1 LVNTAED
8 SGFYITVAPE
18 ALGPKKRRLIM
29 ALTRRALKAMG
40 IEDEKIDEI
49 INMHTE
55 TVEGLKADV
64 AKYKADAETLPEVQR
79 QLEKAQNDLEAGKKD
94 SWKVKYEAIKEEF
107 ESYKSEQTKK
117 ATRAAK
123 EKAYR
128 ELLKQAGVSEKRL
141 DTVLRVSDVDS
152 VEIDEKGAIKG
163 ADKITESIK
172 SEWADFIQTTT
183 IQGAQTAA
191 PPVNSGGSAMTK
203 ADIYKKDDHG
213 RYVMSAAERQKAL
226 MENQIT

>member
-1 LVNTAED
+1 MFDIDSIIKKYTSEDGSIPSDAVAKLAQAVSSSVGREFVEKERYSKKLEEIEALKTEKQTAED
-8 SGFYITVAPE
+8 SATTAEKWKTKYQ
-18 ALGPKKRRLIM
+18 
-29 ALTRRALKAMG
+29 ALKDDFEA
-40 IEDEKIDEI
+40 
-49 INMHTE
+49 
-55 TVEGLKADV
+55 
-64 AKYKADAETLPEVQR
+64 YK
-79 QLEKAQNDLEAGKKD
+79 G
-94 SWKVKYEAIKEEF
+94 
-107 ESYKSEQTKK
+107 EQTKK
-117 ATRAAK
+117 ETRNAK

-128 ELLKQAGVSEKRL
+128 ELLRQAGVSEKRL
-141 DTVLRVSDVDS
+141 DAVLRVSDVDS